1 MIGACTVCCG
11 CPITMEEVEEL
22 QYKCGD
28 AAAHKPE
35 EGSHPKRGR
44 DEPKHS
50 EVFLVE
56 RRILRERERKRIND
70 YRGSFYFGIAC
81 CHCIKCW
88 ATALSATLMRK

>member
-1 MIGACTVCCG
+1 MIGACTVCCR
-11 CPITMEEVEEL
+11 CLIAEEGVEEL

-44 DEPKHS
+44 DEPKQF

-56 RRILRERERKRIND
+56 RRIRRERVNQ
-70 YRGSFYFGIAC
+70 
-81 CHCIKCW
+81 
-88 ATALSATLMRK
+88 

>member
-1 MIGACTVCCG
+1 MHCLLWVHDNRGK
-11 CPITMEEVEEL
+11 VEEL

-28 AAAHKPE
+28 AAAYKPE

-44 DEPKHS
+44 DESNHS
-50 EVFLVE
+50 EVFPVE
-56 RRILRERERKRIND
+56 RRIRRERERIND

-81 CHCIKCW
+81 CHCIKWW